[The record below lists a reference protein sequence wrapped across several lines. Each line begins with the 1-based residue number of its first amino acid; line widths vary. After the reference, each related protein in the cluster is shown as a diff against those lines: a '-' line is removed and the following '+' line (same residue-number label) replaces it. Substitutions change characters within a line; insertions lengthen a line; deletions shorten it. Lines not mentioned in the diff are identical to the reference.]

1 MVFSTFCGTCTSPV
15 HTMFM
20 LTVAMAGFCV
30 ISVTLSCT
38 ELLTSFQFTVSGAE
52 EVAALPEPLS
62 LLLLLLLLLFSGLLS
77 SCFGS
82 SGVTVIS
89 PEVLPDILA
98 PTPSGTSSVN
108 SRKPFILMVPSAFLV
123 IPPSFSADAV
133 SRLLNQE
140 AAASLPL
147 LLTVLLPS
155 K

>member
-1 MVFSTFCGTCTSPV
+1 MVFSTFCGTCTSLV

-20 LTVAMAGFCV
+20 LTVAIAGFCA

-52 EVAALPEPLS
+52 EVATLSEPLS
-62 LLLLLLLLLFSGLLS
+62 LLLLLLLLFSGLLS

-82 SGVTVIS
+82 SGITVMS